1 MDVTIEKE
9 HEKKFEFV
17 LEGVS
22 HAFANAIRRY
32 AMNRVPIMAIDKVL
46 FYDNTSS
53 IFDEYIAHRIGLIPL
68 KTPSKLSENAEVTLS
83 LDQTG
88 PKMVYSG
95 DFKSSDS
102 QIVPAI
108 DAIPVFTLLDGQR
121 LVLEGKAVVG
131 LGNRHAKF
139 QSGIVAYKFD
149 KDKFHFKVEGIYHMP
164 VREII
169 IRACNEFENDLDNL
183 SKLLKKKAK

>member
-17 LEGVS
+17 VEGVS

-32 AMNRVPIMAIDKVL
+32 AMNSIPIIAIDKVT

-68 KTPSKLSENAEVTLS
+68 KTPSKLSENTEVTLS

-102 QIVPAI
+102 QIVPAV
-108 DAIPVFTLLDGQR
+108 DTIPVITLLEGQR
-121 LVLEGKAVVG
+121 LVLEGKAIVG
-131 LGNRHAKF
+131 IGKQHARF
-139 QSGIVAYKFD
+139 QSGVVAYKFD

-169 IRACNEFENDLDNL
+169 TRACNEFDEDLDTL
-183 SKLLKKKAK
+183 AKLLKKNTK